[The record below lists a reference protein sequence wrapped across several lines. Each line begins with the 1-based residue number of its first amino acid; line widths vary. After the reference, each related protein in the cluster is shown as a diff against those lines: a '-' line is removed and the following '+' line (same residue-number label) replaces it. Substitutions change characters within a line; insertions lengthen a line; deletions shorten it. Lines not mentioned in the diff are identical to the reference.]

1 MQDLKLA
8 VVGRSHTVVRWKA
21 VDGGLLAAR
30 AARARAGR
38 LAAENIFYL
47 QHANKSTTLAVSREH
62 NLLIRKEKTLC
73 DQ

>member
-38 LAAENIFYL
+38 LGAENIFYL
-47 QHANKSTTLAVSREH
+47 QHANKGTTLVVSREH
-62 NLLIRKEKTLC
+62 NFLTRKEKTLC

>member
-1 MQDLKLA
+1 MKLA

-38 LAAENIFYL
+38 LGAENIFYL
-47 QHANKSTTLAVSREH
+47 QQEH
-62 NLLIRKEKTLC
+62 NLGCIKGTQFT
-73 DQ
+73 D